1 MSKMCFV
8 SLCLIEP
15 SFSPEITFEF
25 PSHNSIAIK
34 CNRVKIWNGEEGVYK
49 AEIIYNGKL
58 YKFSEEVKDCQFTF
72 PNLHYLTT
80 YNVKVFKSCLISF
93 SMCHVCQNCSL

>member
-25 PSHNSIAIK
+25 PAHNSIVIK
-34 CNRVKIWNGEEGVYK
+34 CHSNINWNGKEGVYI
-49 AEIIYNGKL
+49 AEIIYSGKNTS
-58 YKFSEEVKDCQFTF
+58 KQETKCEFSF
-72 PNLHYLTT
+72 PNLHYLTK

-93 SMCHVCQNCSL
+93 SMCYVCQNCNL